1 MKRRLPWVLLAIS
14 MALNVFF
21 IAGALY
27 TRDVATTLRTDPEA
41 RITLLADGLSLTTD
55 QVDDLKALR
64 SRLRERR
71 SAMRPRFDE
80 LRGRLLDVM
89 AKDTFDR
96 TAVLEAFETSREV
109 RQGFIAGVA
118 EELHAYLA
126 TLSPEQKSTFLAM
139 ARQERWFLRKLVRD
153 RGED

>member
-21 IAGALY
+21 VAGALY
-27 TRDVATTLRTDPEA
+27 TRDVATTLQSDPEA
-41 RITLLADGLSLTTD
+41 RIALLADRLSLTPG
-55 QVDDLKALR
+55 QVEDLKALR

-71 SAMRPRFDE
+71 TAMLPKFDE
-80 LRGRLLDVM
+80 LRGRMLDEM

-96 TAVLEAFETSREV
+96 AAVLKAFDNSREV
-109 RQGFIAGVA
+109 RQGFITGVA

-126 TLSPEQKSTFLAM
+126 TLSPEQKTKFLGL